1 MKRITA
7 IAIAALASL
16 VTAGSAVAQ
25 GHTVKATVPFDFAV
39 GNSHLPAG
47 TYTIS
52 SADSR
57 SSTGL
62 LIRSDSG
69 KIAVLINAV
78 ADGKQSNTGK
88 LVFDKYGDQYFM
100 REILCS
106 NADMNMELPVSKA
119 EKKAQQLQASLPNGN
134 KEQIFVA
141 VEVLLAGK
149 VSLSDFSFTAM
160 WKSITKKLDPASPS
174 LS

>member
-7 IAIAALASL
+7 IAICALASL

-25 GHTVKATVPFDFAV
+25 GRTVKATVPFDFAV

-57 SSTGL
+57 SLTGL
-62 LIRSDSG
+62 AIRSDSG
-69 KIAVLINAV
+69 KITVLTTAF
-78 ADGKQSNTGK
+78 ADGKQSKTGK

-106 NADMNMELPVSKA
+106 NADINMELPVSKA
-119 EKKAQQLQASLPNGN
+119 EKKVQLQQASLENSN
-134 KEQIFVA
+134 KDQVFVA
-141 VEVLLAGK
+141 LNEVR
-149 VSLSDFSFTAM
+149 
-160 WKSITKKLDPASPS
+160 
-174 LS
+174 

>member
-7 IAIAALASL
+7 IAVFALASL

-25 GHTVKATVPFDFAV
+25 EHAVKATVPFDFAV

-62 LIRSDSG
+62 VIRSDSG
-69 KIAVLINAV
+69 KIAILTTAF
-78 ADGKQSNTGK
+78 ADGKQSKTGK

-106 NADMNMELPVSKA
+106 NADMNLELPVSKA
-119 EKKAQQLQASLPNGN
+119 EKQAQKQVASVPNSN
-134 KEQIFVA
+134 KDQVYIA
-141 VEVLLAGK
+141 LNEVR
-149 VSLSDFSFTAM
+149 
-160 WKSITKKLDPASPS
+160 
-174 LS
+174 

>member
-7 IAIAALASL
+7 IALCALASL

-25 GHTVKATVPFDFAV
+25 GPAVKATVPFDFAV

-52 SADSR
+52 SADPR

-62 LIRSDSG
+62 MIRSDSG
-69 KIAVLINAV
+69 KISVLTTAI
-78 ADGKQSNTGK
+78 ADGKQSKTGK
-88 LVFDKYGDQYFM
+88 LVFDKYGDKYFM

-106 NADMNMELPVSKA
+106 NADMNLELPVSKT
-119 EKKAQQLQASLPNGN
+119 EKLAQKQVASLQDSN
-134 KEQIFVA
+134 KDQVFVA
-141 VEVLLAGK
+141 LNEVR
-149 VSLSDFSFTAM
+149 
-160 WKSITKKLDPASPS
+160 
-174 LS
+174 

>member
-7 IAIAALASL
+7 IAICALASL

-25 GHTVKATVPFDFAV
+25 GHAVKATVPFDFAV
-39 GNSHLPAG
+39 GNSQLPAG

-52 SADSR
+52 SADDR

-62 LIRSDSG
+62 VIRSDSG
-69 KIAVLINAV
+69 KIAVLTTAY
-78 ADGKQSNTGK
+78 ADGKQSKASK
-88 LVFDKYGDQYFM
+88 LVFDKYGDRYFM

-119 EKKAQQLQASLPNGN
+119 EKQAQKQVASLPNSN
-134 KEQIFVA
+134 KDQVFIALNEIR
-141 VEVLLAGK
+141 
-149 VSLSDFSFTAM
+149 
-160 WKSITKKLDPASPS
+160 
-174 LS
+174 

>member
-1 MKRITA
+1 MKRTA
-7 IAIAALASL
+7 LAIFALASL

-25 GHTVKATVPFDFAV
+25 GHAVKATVPFDFAV

-52 SADSR
+52 SADDR
-57 SSTGL
+57 SSTEL
-62 LIRSDSG
+62 VIRSNSG
-69 KIAVLINAV
+69 KVAILTTAY

-106 NADMNMELPVSKA
+106 NADMDLALPVSKA
-119 EKKAQQLQASLPNGN
+119 EKKVQQQQASVQNSN
-134 KEQIFVA
+134 KDQVLVA
-141 VEVLLAGK
+141 LNEVR
-149 VSLSDFSFTAM
+149 
-160 WKSITKKLDPASPS
+160 
-174 LS
+174 

>member
-7 IAIAALASL
+7 IAFCALASL
-16 VTAGSAVAQ
+16 VAAGSAVAQ
-25 GHTVKATVPFDFAV
+25 GHAVKATVPFDFAV

-52 SADSR
+52 TADDR

-62 LIRSDSG
+62 MIRSDSG
-69 KIAVLINAV
+69 KVTVLTTAY

-106 NADMNMELPVSKA
+106 NADLNLELPISKA
-119 EKKAQQLQASLPNGN
+119 EKKAQQQQASLQNTN
-134 KEQIFVA
+134 KDQVYIALNV
-141 VEVLLAGK
+141 VR
-149 VSLSDFSFTAM
+149 
-160 WKSITKKLDPASPS
+160 
-174 LS
+174 

>member
-7 IAIAALASL
+7 IAIFALASL

-25 GHTVKATVPFDFAV
+25 EHAVKATVPFDFAV

-62 LIRSDSG
+62 AIRSDSG
-69 KIAVLINAV
+69 KITVLTTAF
-78 ADGKQSNTGK
+78 ADGKQSKTGK
-88 LVFDKYGDQYFM
+88 LVFDKYGDQYYM

-106 NADMNMELPVSKA
+106 NADMNLELPVSKA
-119 EKKAQQLQASLPNGN
+119 EKRAQQQQASLQNSN
-134 KEQIFVA
+134 KDQVFVA
-141 VEVLLAGK
+141 LNE
-149 VSLSDFSFTAM
+149 
-160 WKSITKKLDPASPS
+160 IR
-174 LS
+174 

>member
-25 GHTVKATVPFDFAV
+25 GQAVKATVPFDFAV

-57 SSTGL
+57 SSNGL
-62 LIRSDSG
+62 MIRSDSG
-69 KIAVLINAV
+69 KITVLTTAYA

-88 LVFDKYGDQYFM
+88 LVFDKYGDHYFM

-106 NADMNMELPVSKA
+106 NVDMNLELPVSKA
-119 EKKAQQLQASLPNGN
+119 EKKVQQQQASLQDSN
-134 KEQIFVA
+134 KDQVYIA
-141 VEVLLAGK
+141 LNEVR
-149 VSLSDFSFTAM
+149 
-160 WKSITKKLDPASPS
+160 
-174 LS
+174 